1 MSERQLLM
9 VVGLAALLGV
19 AGCVGGPT
27 ECSRYAAA
35 LEECVDQ
42 FNKDNDVDDRLV
54 FEEPEC
60 PAKGQEGRHEADV
73 YACYTK
79 VYNSHECLTP
89 NDLTE
94 IAAELVACGVDPEG
108 KLAGE
113 GSGSGGE
120 DTGYRFDSG
129 RFIE

>member
-1 MSERQLLM
+1 MIERLWATVGGLL
-9 VVGLAALLGV
+9 ALVGV
-19 AGCVGGPT
+19 AGCVGGPS
-27 ECSRYAAA
+27 ECSRYSAA
-35 LEECVDQ
+35 LEECVEQ
-42 FNKDNDVDDRLV
+42 FNSDGDGGLV

-79 VYNSHECLTP
+79 VYTTHDCLTP

-94 IAAELVACGVDPEG
+94 ISAELVACGVDPEG
-108 KLAGE
+108 KLAGD
-113 GSGSGGE
+113 GDGGGGGD